1 MTVPSDPENPGVVD
15 EVASTSESRDNLSR
29 KIAREV
35 ARRRTFGIISHPDAG
50 KTTLTEKLLLFSGA
64 IQMAGTVKARKSARH
79 ATSDWM
85 EIEKQRGISVTSSVL
100 QFQYEG
106 FCINILDTP
115 GHQDFSEDTYRTL
128 MAADSAVMVIDGA
141 KGVEPQ
147 TRKLFK
153 VCAMRHIPIFTF
165 VNKMDREAKDPFD
178 LLDEVE
184 RELGIETYAM
194 NWPIGSGK
202 DFQGVY
208 DREKAEL
215 LFFSGVSGKK
225 RADKLEIDL
234 YDPQVAQLLD
244 SEEKHR
250 QLIDDV
256 ELLSAGREMDM
267 QAVRDGQ
274 LSPVFFGSALTNF
287 GIEPFLEAFLK
298 LTPPPL
304 ARTADCGVIDPFSP
318 DFSAFVFKIQANM
331 NKAHRDR
338 LAFMRIC
345 SGKFQRDAE
354 YFHVQGNKKMRLS
367 QPQQLMA
374 AEREI
379 VDEAY
384 AGDVIGVFDPGIFS
398 IGDTI
403 TVPGKKFK
411 YSGIPT
417 FAPEHFCRVSAKDSM
432 KRKQF
437 VKGTEQIAQEGAIQI
452 FKVPGSG
459 YEEVIVGVVGT
470 LQFDVFQYRMKN
482 EYGVDLRMDMLPYEE
497 IRLIN
502 EYPGDLTDLNLG
514 SDAELL
520 EDYRGRSLLVFSSF
534 WAIDFTCRRNP
545 GLKVS
550 EIVVAEG

>member
-1 MTVPSDPENPGVVD
+1 M
-15 EVASTSESRDNLSR
+15 STLIEEIS
-29 KIAREV
+29 
-35 ARRRTFGIISHPDAG
+35 RRRTFAIISHPDAG
-50 KTTLTEKLLLFSGA
+50 KTTLTEKFLLYGGA
-64 IQMAGTVKARKSARH
+64 IAQAGVVKGKKNSRA

-85 EIEKQRGISVTSSVL
+85 EIEKQRGISVTSSVM
-100 QFQYEG
+100 QFQYNG

-128 MAADSAVMVIDGA
+128 MAADAAVMVIDGA

-165 VNKMDREAKDPFD
+165 INKMDRETQDPFD

-194 NWPIGSGK
+194 NWPIGCGK

-208 DREKAEL
+208 DREKEEL
-215 LFFSGVSGKK
+215 LFFSGINGKK
-225 RADKLEIDL
+225 RADKLVVDL
-234 YDPQVAQLLD
+234 YDPQVAELLD
-244 SEEKHR
+244 SEKKHQ
-250 QLIDDV
+250 QLIEDV
-256 ELLSAGREMDM
+256 ELLSAGREMDLE
-267 QAVRDGQ
+267 AVRCGQ

-287 GIEPFLEAFLK
+287 GIEPFLENFLQ

-304 ARTADCGVIDPFSP
+304 ARTSDSGLVDTFSP

-345 SGKFQRDAE
+345 SGKFQRDTE
-354 YFHVQGNKKMRLS
+354 YYHVQGNKKMRLS

-379 VDEAY
+379 VEEAY

-403 TVPGKKFK
+403 TTAGKKFRF
-411 YSGIPT
+411 SGIPT

-452 FKVPGSG
+452 FKVPNSG
-459 YEEVIVGVVGT
+459 MEEVIVGVVGV
-470 LQFDVFQYRMKN
+470 LQLEVFEHRMKN
-482 EYGVDLRMDMLPYEE
+482 EYGVDLRMEHLPYEE
-497 IRLIN
+497 IRLIDS
-502 EYPGDLTDLNLG
+502 YPGDLSDLNLG
-514 SDAELL
+514 GDAELL
-520 EDYRGRSLLVFSSF
+520 EDYRERSLLVFSSY
-534 WAIDFTCRRNP
+534 WAIDFTCRKNP
-545 GLKVS
+545 GLQLS